1 MNRKQLVS
9 LLAGALLLGTSV
21 PAYAQTTLTEAVPN
35 PSAITF
41 GALYVAK
48 GEGYFAEEGLE
59 IEIQVVDGSPAAMQA
74 VSAGQAEVG
83 FPGAGVF
90 LNAIAR
96 DVDAVFIYNLYP
108 RSLFGLLVEEGDGIS
123 DVTDLEGGVIGVA
136 SSDGAEVAFARSI
149 LASSGMTEG
158 ENYEFLSVGDG
169 GTAAVAFTRGDIDAY
184 AGPLADAAILSAR
197 GITLSEITPPEFM
210 SFFGVGGV
218 AMRDYVDA
226 NPEVI
231 EGFGRALVRG
241 AEFMSNPANQD
252 AIFAHTEAGNPSEV
266 EDRDYAAALLAR
278 VVDRMQ
284 PLEADVHAGRGY
296 QPLSG
301 WQGWHQ
307 SMIDSGELAAPIED
321 LESVFTN
328 QFVETWNAQ

>member
-1 MNRKQLVS
+1 MKTKLVS
-9 LLAGALLLGTSV
+9 LLAGALLLSASTAV
-21 PAYAQTTLTEAVPN
+21 YAQTTLTVAVPN

-59 IEIQVVDGSPAAMQA
+59 IDIQVVDGSPAAMQA
-74 VSAGQAEVG
+74 VSAGQAQVG

-90 LNAIAR
+90 LNAVAR
-96 DVDAVFIYNLYP
+96 DVDTVFIYNLYP
-108 RSLFGLLVEEGDGIS
+108 RSLFGLMVEEGDDIAG
-123 DVTDLEGGVIGVA
+123 VTDLEGGVIGVA

-149 LASSGMTEG
+149 LSANGMTEG

-197 GITLSEITPPEFM
+197 GITLSEVTPPEFM

-218 AMRDYVDA
+218 VMRDYMDA
-226 NPEVI
+226 NPEAI
-231 EGFGRALVRG
+231 EGFGRAVVRG
-241 AEFMSNPANQD
+241 AEFMSDPANKD

-266 EDRDYAAALLAR
+266 EDLEYAEALLAR

-284 PLEADVHAGRGY
+284 PLDEDADAGRGY

-301 WQGWHQ
+301 WQDWHQ
-307 SMIDSGELAAPIED
+307 SMIDSGELAEPIED

-328 QFVETWNAQ
+328 QFVETWNGR